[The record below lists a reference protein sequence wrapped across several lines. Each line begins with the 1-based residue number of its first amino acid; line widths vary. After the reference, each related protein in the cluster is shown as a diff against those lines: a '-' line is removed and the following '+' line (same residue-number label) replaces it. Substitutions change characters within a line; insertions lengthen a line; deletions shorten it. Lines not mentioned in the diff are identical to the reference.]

1 MHSFYSILAS
11 RWQSPFMAETLFSR
25 TAFSISSGK
34 LHIASPSAG
43 SLLCAGMA
51 SSVRSEA
58 AWLSLLVSL
67 VRSAGLSCLLVVL
80 SVSGC
85 ASLPSGGHRA
95 RCLQGCASWWLRVLQ
110 WVLPLA
116 FLLASCLLLRRGLPS
131 FSAGAV
137 SGRTLS
143 GLVLAYIVLEL
154 TGSALALL
162 AQCLVALG
170 RLLLALLRCLQIVS
184 CWGLSEGTEKVF
196 ASCSGSVSGFRRL
209 F

>member
-1 MHSFYSILAS
+1 
-11 RWQSPFMAETLFSR
+11 MAETLFSR

-80 SVSGC
+80 SVSC
-85 ASLPSGGHRA
+85 LSAFWGHRA

>member
-1 MHSFYSILAS
+1 
-11 RWQSPFMAETLFSR
+11 MAETLFSR

-110 WVLPLA
+110 WVLPDRWLSSWPRVFCCVA
-116 FLLASCLLLRRGLPS
+116 VCRPSLQELFRAGRCLGWFWHTS
-131 FSAGAV
+131 FWNS
-137 SGRTLS
+137 
-143 GLVLAYIVLEL
+143 
-154 TGSALALL
+154 LALL
-162 AQCLVALG
+162 WLFWRSASSLWG
-170 RLLLALLRCLQIVS
+170 VS
-184 CWGLSEGTEKVF
+184 CWPFSGVCRLFRVGAFRRALRRFSRRAVDLSLVSEGSSEWWV
-196 ASCSGSVSGFRRL
+196 SWCSALNS
-209 F
+209 